1 MSGAIKSKARVVV
14 AASVGVVEAL
24 KDQVGLCRWNYTMRS
39 LYQRA
44 SNRVGASSVSTKT
57 VSSNPRIGERGS
69 AAAGDALLKAKMTE
83 EKLNKAY
90 HLICWGP
97 N

>member
-1 MSGAIKSKARVVV
+1 MVV

-39 LYQRA
+39 LYQTM
-44 SNRVGASSVSTKT
+44 SNRAGANSVPSKT
-57 VSSNPRIGERGS
+57 VSSNSRMGERGS
-69 AAAGDALLKAKMTE
+69 AAAGDAILKKARMPG